1 MVLPFPHVILKD
13 VMHITPAMLE
23 SMGVRGLLLDID
35 GTLARTKDPRP
46 SKAVSSWLDEMR
58 KSGIR
63 LYILSNNKS
72 PVRTKSFADMIGCGW
87 RHHSHKPSRAGFLA
101 AAAQLGLDPGEL
113 AIVGDQIY
121 TDVLGGLRCGMKTI
135 MVQSTDTYLWYFPL
149 RRLIEL
155 PFRFKRRKRKNG

>member
-1 MVLPFPHVILKD
+1 MVLPFPHEILDD
-13 VMHITPAMLE
+13 VTQITPAMLE
-23 SMGVRGLLLDID
+23 RMGVRGLLLDID

-46 SKAVSSWLDEMR
+46 SGAVERWLDEM
-58 KSGIR
+58 KKCGIK

-87 RHHSHKPSRAGFLA
+87 RHRSHKPSREGFLA
-101 AAAQLGLDPGEL
+101 AAGELGLEPGRL

-135 MVQSTDTYLWYFPL
+135 MVQSADTYLWYFPL
-149 RRLIEL
+149 RRLVEL
-155 PFRFKRRKRKNG
+155 PFRFKRREKKNG